1 MIFCFPDLA
10 MIVAESSCTHN
21 PVCDLRSGLI
31 PYAASTYT
39 LIVDEKKFFRILY
52 YLHGT
57 RSLGITLKFTSSQP
71 TINVY
76 VDVAY
81 GINPDRKSQTGLC
94 VGEPNPREV
103 REEAEEG

>member
-1 MIFCFPDLA
+1 M
-10 MIVAESSCTHN
+10 
-21 PVCDLRSGLI
+21 
-31 PYAASTYT
+31 YT

-81 GINPDRKSQTGLC
+81 GINPDRKSRTGLC
-94 VGEPNPREV
+94 RRTQPTCLRRSRRRQRRGEIC
-103 REEAEEG
+103 